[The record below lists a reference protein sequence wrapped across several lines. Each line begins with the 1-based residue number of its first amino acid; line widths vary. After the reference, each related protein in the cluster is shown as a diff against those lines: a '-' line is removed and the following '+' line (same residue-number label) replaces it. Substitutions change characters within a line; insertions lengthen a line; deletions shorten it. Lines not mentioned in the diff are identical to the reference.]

1 MIEIILTRDG
11 SQTLRNTELNETYH
25 SIHGALQE
33 SQHVFIRQGLEYKLQ
48 QRLPRLAILEV
59 GFGTGLNAWLTAQK
73 VWGKEGLVSY
83 VSLESFPLDHA
94 IWSKLNYASNPKG
107 LELFEKVHSATWDDP
122 VLVTPNFSLHK
133 IKSTLQQA
141 NLSSAAFDLI
151 YFDAFAPEK
160 QPEMWTLPSLE
171 KVVAAMKP
179 DAAFVTYCAKGQVKR
194 DLKSMG
200 LVVETLPGPPGKRE
214 MIRAIKG

>member
-33 SQHVFIRQGLEYKLQ
+33 SQHVFIRQGLEYKLE

-59 GFGTGLNAWLTAQK
+59 GLGTGLNAWLTAQQIADRD
-73 VWGKEGLVSY
+73 VLVNY
-83 VSLESFPLDHA
+83 ISLESFPLGHA
-94 IWSKLNYASNPKG
+94 IWSKLNYASDPRG
-107 LELFEKVHSATWDDP
+107 LRLFEKVHSATWDEP

-141 NLSSAAFDLI
+141 NLSSATFDLI

-171 KVVAAMKP
+171 KVVEAMKP
-179 DAAFVTYCAKGQVKR
+179 DAVLVTYCAKGQVKR
-194 DLKSMG
+194 DLKSLG

-214 MIRAIKG
+214 MIRAIKQ